1 MRAISNLGG
10 CDMRNYKDI
19 PLWKDVKEEDW
30 DDWRWQLANR
40 ITTVKELRQVVPLSE
55 EEASAIKQ
63 SLTRLRMAITPY
75 YASLMDASDST
86 CPIRLQAIPTL
97 QETQISA
104 ADLHDPLHEDVDSPT
119 PGLTHRYPDRVL
131 LLVTDQCS
139 MYCRHCTRRRHAGET
154 DRAFPKDKIERCI
167 EYVRETPSVRD
178 VLVSGG
184 DPLTLDDELLEWI
197 LSELRGIPHVEII
210 RIGSRMPVVCPQR
223 VTEKLCAMLKKYH
236 PLWLNTHFN
245 HPKEIT
251 EESKRACAMLADA
264 GIPLGNQSVLLR
276 GVNDSPYIFRELNQ
290 QLLRLRVRPYY
301 IYQCDLS
308 EGIEHFRTSVG
319 KGVEIIEY
327 LRGHTSG
334 MAVPTFIVDAPGGGG
349 KIPIMPNYVISR
361 SDRKVIL
368 RNYEGVIVV
377 YSEPEDAVSYP
388 ERLYHH
394 EEYEKRQKAFSREGL
409 AQLFDGEKLS
419 IEPADLSRRNRP
431 KLRKGEQ

>member
-1 MRAISNLGG
+1 MR
-10 CDMRNYKDI
+10 DYKDI

-30 DDWRWQLANR
+30 DDWKWQLANR

-154 DRAFPKDKIERCI
+154 DRSFPKDKIELCI

-236 PLWLNTHFN
+236 PLWFNTHFN

-419 IEPADLSRRNRP
+419 IEPADLPRRNRP

>member
-1 MRAISNLGG
+1 
-10 CDMRNYKDI
+10 MRNYKDI

-40 ITTVKELRQVVPLSE
+40 ITTVKELRQVVPLNE

-154 DRAFPKDKIERCI
+154 DRSFPKDKIERCI

-236 PLWLNTHFN
+236 PLWFNTHFN

-377 YSEPEDAVSYP
+377 YSEPEDAVSHP

-431 KLRKGEQ
+431 KLRKGER

>member
-1 MRAISNLGG
+1 
-10 CDMRNYKDI
+10 
-19 PLWKDVKEEDW
+19 
-30 DDWRWQLANR
+30 
-40 ITTVKELRQVVPLSE
+40 
-55 EEASAIKQ
+55 
-63 SLTRLRMAITPY
+63 
-75 YASLMDASDST
+75 
-86 CPIRLQAIPTL
+86 
-97 QETQISA
+97 
-104 ADLHDPLHEDVDSPT
+104 
-119 PGLTHRYPDRVL
+119 
-131 LLVTDQCS
+131 
-139 MYCRHCTRRRHAGET
+139 
-154 DRAFPKDKIERCI
+154 
-167 EYVRETPSVRD
+167 
-178 VLVSGG
+178 
-184 DPLTLDDELLEWI
+184 
-197 LSELRGIPHVEII
+197 
-210 RIGSRMPVVCPQR
+210 
-223 VTEKLCAMLKKYH
+223 
-236 PLWLNTHFN
+236 
-245 HPKEIT
+245 
-251 EESKRACAMLADA
+251 MLADA

-419 IEPADLSRRNRP
+419 IEPADLPRRNRP